1 MIIEAL
7 AGLVIYVFLADNA
20 TGQTLTRGVLMY
32 SKIERVESSKEEKNQ
47 LAKDII
53 LGVDTKYDDQ

>member
-7 AGLVIYVFLADNA
+7 AGLVINVFLADNA

-32 SKIERVESSKEEKNQ
+32 SKSGVIKRREEPIGQGHNFRSRYK
-47 LAKDII
+47 I
-53 LGVDTKYDDQ
+53 

>member
-7 AGLVIYVFLADNA
+7 AGLVINVFLADNA

-32 SKIERVESSKEEKNQ
+32 SRVESSKEEKNQ

>member
-1 MIIEAL
+1 
-7 AGLVIYVFLADNA
+7 GLVLNLFLADNA

-32 SKIERVESSKEEKNQ
+32 SKIERLESSKEEANQ

-53 LGVDTKYDDQ
+53 LGVHTKYDDQ

>member
-7 AGLVIYVFLADNA
+7 AGLVLNIFLADNA
-20 TGQTLTRGVLMY
+20 SGQTLTRGVLMY
-32 SKIERVESSKEEKNQ
+32 QKIERVQSSKEEAHQ